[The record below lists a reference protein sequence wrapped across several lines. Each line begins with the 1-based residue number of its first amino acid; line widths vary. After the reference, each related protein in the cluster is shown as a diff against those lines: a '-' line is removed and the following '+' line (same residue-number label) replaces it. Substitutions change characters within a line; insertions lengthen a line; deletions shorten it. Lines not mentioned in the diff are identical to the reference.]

1 MYQVSV
7 ELFTYLEIPD
17 LGVYI
22 FDNTQQGHSMPTQ
35 PMVPTWPT
43 QKILK
48 KFMLHPLPEKLLY
61 TDF

>member
-35 PMVPTWPT
+35 PMVPT
-43 QKILK
+43 
-48 KFMLHPLPEKLLY
+48 
-61 TDF
+61 